1 MKSFS
6 KILLLLASFCITK
19 GNFAQN
25 SVLVNF
31 GSNECSTSTI
41 PSFSLI
47 KNPLS
52 IGTSLIANCSMSTQL
67 QDFYSVFVAY
77 NPKNNK
83 LYIAD
88 VRSGID
94 TKIWVLDIGLP
105 TSIGCPITIP
115 TTPTYSYSYVSNN
128 FEFDNNGD
136 LWSLSNFNS
145 LNGTCN
151 MDKFDVNT
159 GQIINTRLLQ
169 FPAGNFPNTISSG
182 DVCIL
187 PNGRMFATLG
197 SGPSRMYE
205 ITNYSG
211 TTPAVGNYLK
221 TLPKDCYGIAFINGI
236 LEVTGN
242 GFNGLCYYFDY
253 EISTGLLGAE
263 KTFQVSNSPIDNTSF
278 TPAIGCTKRLL
289 NSTLITPTTADVVYE
304 IYGENMGNV
313 VLNNINVADDLGATF
328 GAANVSSVSVNF
340 VVGSNTAGLLLNTGY
355 NGITNKNLLLAGQN
369 LPNKILSN
377 KNYYFKALVSCRV
390 SNLAANAIYLNSAI
404 STGNIGASSNNSL
417 VNVAD
422 SSNNG
427 DSTLVDP
434 NKNGN
439 ASNAGENNPT
449 PFSLGILPVAFIGIN
464 ATYFNTTT
472 ALVNWQIAT
481 PPINASYFEVEYSR
495 NGTNWQAIEKIMIT
509 NTTKSAYHYIHGNV
523 PIGTLFY
530 RIKQVDADGKFI
542 YSTTVLLRSK
552 NNGIGIAVYPNP
564 ANTSLIIAT
573 TNVNANTVITLL
585 DAIGRK
591 IYSTTATVNNIQINT
606 SALPNGCYVIRCSN
620 ANEVFTQKIMVQ
632 H

>member
-1 MKSFS
+1 MKIFT
-6 KILLLLASFCITK
+6 KILILIVCFYNTK
-19 GNFAQN
+19 SSFAQN

-31 GSNECSTSTI
+31 GSNECSTSSV

-52 IGTSLIANCSMSTQL
+52 AGTSLVANCNMSTQL
-67 QDFYSVFVAY
+67 QDFFSVFVAY

-94 TKIWVLDIGLP
+94 TKIWLLDIGLP

-136 LWSLSNFNS
+136 LWSLSNFNGTD
-145 LNGTCN
+145 GTCN

-211 TTPAVGNYLK
+211 TSTAVATYLN
-221 TLPKDCYGIAFINGI
+221 TLPKDCFGIAFINGI

-242 GFNGLCYYFDY
+242 SFNGVCYYFDY

-289 NSTLITPTTADVVYE
+289 NSTLINPITADLVYE
-304 IYGENMGNV
+304 IYAENMGNV
-313 VLNNINVADDLGATF
+313 VLNNINIADDLAATF
-328 GAANVSSVSVNF
+328 GATNVSNVTVNF
-340 VVGSNTAGLLLNTGY
+340 ATGSNTAGLLLNPGY
-355 NGITNKNLLLAGQN
+355 NGTTNKNLLLAGQN
-369 LPNKILSN
+369 LPNKILTN
-377 KNYYFKALVSCRV
+377 KNYYFKAIVSCRA
-390 SNLAANAIYLNSAI
+390 SNLTPNVIYLNSAI
-404 STGNIGASSNNSL
+404 STGNIGASNNNSL

-449 PFSLGILPVAFIGIN
+449 PFSLGIVPVKFISLTANFI
-464 ATYFNTTT
+464 NTTN
-472 ALVNWQIAT
+472 ALIHWQIAT
-481 PPINASYFEVEYSR
+481 PTINASYFEIEYSP
-495 NGTNWQAIEKIMIT
+495 NGINWQVIEKIMI
-509 NTTKSAYHYIHGNV
+509 NSNTKSNYQYTHSNV
-523 PIGTLFY
+523 PSGTLFY

-542 YSTTVLLRSK
+542 YSATVLLRNK
-552 NNGIGIAVYPNP
+552 NNVGGITIYPNP
-564 ANTSLIIAT
+564 ANTSITVIK
-573 TNVNANTVITLL
+573 TNVNTNTTIELF
-585 DAIGRK
+585 DAIGKKLYRV
-591 IYSTTATVNNIQINT
+591 ILTQTSNQINT
-606 SALPNGCYVIRCSN
+606 SLLPNGCYIISCTN
-620 ANEVFTQKIMVQ
+620 ANEVFTKKIMVK